1 MRPKIITAL
10 LLIVALVPLGA
21 FGQQAT
27 IATPFHSLNDSF
39 FEHIGTNWSF
49 NWGNLSV
56 RFGAPNIGA
65 PQFGGYDPSAGLRTG
80 WYSRGPDWDFGINL
94 WAAQGSRRSLVSQV
108 PSVTLMN
115 GQTGIF
121 SDTSQ
126 SPFVIGFIPVVG
138 GFPAY
143 GVLTPR
149 MLPPPSMPIYQDLP
163 GGLMAVPDAAP
174 MGVPQQIRAMQQQ
187 VDARRGPGPHALP
200 APPAAVA
207 PMESARAQAHQR
219 RPAAAP
225 QQPLAAP
232 EGEVPR
238 MRPGAGQA
246 QRLVQP
252 TSPPG
257 LGQLRAAQ
265 QSSAG
270 RPVPSVAEAA
280 RMHRLEQ
287 AAQQQKWQAMFER
300 GLAAEQSGKT
310 AVARIYYHTVAQR
323 ATGRLR
329 EEALRRLAALL
340 EPEQR

>member
-49 NWGNLSV
+49 NW
-56 RFGAPNIGA
+56 
-65 PQFGGYDPSAGLRTG
+65 GLRTG

-163 GGLMAVPDAAP
+163 GGLMAVPDA
-174 MGVPQQIRAMQQQ
+174 
-187 VDARRGPGPHALP
+187 
-200 APPAAVA
+200 AAVA